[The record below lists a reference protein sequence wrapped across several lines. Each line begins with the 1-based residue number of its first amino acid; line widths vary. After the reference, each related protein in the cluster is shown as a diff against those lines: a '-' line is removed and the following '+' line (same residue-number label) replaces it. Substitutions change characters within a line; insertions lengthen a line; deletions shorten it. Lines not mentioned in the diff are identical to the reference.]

1 MIVTSI
7 FSHCP
12 MTEDIIFKRRNRLKK
27 HFVNTSNV
35 LLYCYKAVSAEAKIT
50 YQVVDSFDWEEKETG
65 ESKGYVFPAVE
76 TLADI
81 RGASIRTIQRHIKEL
96 EQVGLLT
103 RQRRNHQASILF
115 IEDVSEQEAAIYLE
129 TYVHKTRREQE
140 TQKPNDKN
148 VVLLKGSQTTKMAVA
163 YMKENEMKENE
174 MNVNEHVNIP
184 DEKKRSGLEGIRAIL
199 RRFDTINPKATKRA
213 KQKAKPDE
221 SAKRDYYAQHLAEEL
236 QDQKSLGC
244 FRVIA
249 QHVPQPVIF
258 EALAA
263 VKDAWKAGKIRKSR
277 GALFVDLI
285 KAYCHKH
292 RIDLGFQY
300 AGS

>member
-1 MIVTSI
+1 
-7 FSHCP
+7 

-199 RRFDTINPKATKRA
+199 RRFDTINPKATIPR
-213 KQKAKPDE
+213 KQKAKPDDV
-221 SAKRDYYAQHLAEEL
+221 AQRDYYAQHLAEEL

-285 KAYCHKH
+285 KVYCQKH

-300 AGS
+300 TGS